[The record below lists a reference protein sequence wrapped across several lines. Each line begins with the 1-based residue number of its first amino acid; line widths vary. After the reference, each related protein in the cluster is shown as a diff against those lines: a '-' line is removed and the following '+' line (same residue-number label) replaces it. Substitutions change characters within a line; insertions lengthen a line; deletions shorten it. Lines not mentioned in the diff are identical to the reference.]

1 MSKKSLP
8 ASTGAC
14 TASVMML
21 AALLLAAADAA
32 AQPSDAIGTGPH
44 ISCAFGKVVNGRCIC
59 PPGWRRV
66 HAGYNAWRCLRPD
79 PQIKSKVPGHRP
91 KLQTPRP
98 KADFVRPRR

>member
-1 MSKKSLP
+1 MSKKSLS
-8 ASTGAC
+8 AVTGAC
-14 TASVMML
+14 RASVLL
-21 AALLLAAADAA
+21 AALLLAANAT

-79 PQIKSKVPGHRP
+79 PQIKSKVPGPRP
-91 KLQTPRP
+91 KLQTPRSRP
-98 KADFVRPRR
+98 DSVRPRR